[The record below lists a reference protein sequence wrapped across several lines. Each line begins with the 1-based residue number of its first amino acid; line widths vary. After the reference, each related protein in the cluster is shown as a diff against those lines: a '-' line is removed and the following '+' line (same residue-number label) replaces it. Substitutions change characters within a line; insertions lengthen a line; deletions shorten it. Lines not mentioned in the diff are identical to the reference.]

1 MSMDTTV
8 TLTLFPISLY
18 RVLFETSGGQMKDV
32 GDCEFDDDPSSTK
45 LKSRSSSLGE
55 KYRSLRGSRMRTA
68 FESPLDCAERNLS
81 KMAVVCTREIS
92 EGAVNGGSEGKRTSS
107 SSFICKI
114 EPARSTSFVYPVKES
129 NYRSNSEN

>member
-32 GDCEFDDDPSSTK
+32 GDCKFDDDPGSTK

-81 KMAVVCTREIS
+81 KMAVVYTREIS
-92 EGAVNGGSEGKRTSS
+92 GGAVNGRSEGKRTSS